1 MAPPIPRPVRAAM
14 LDQSGVVAGA
24 GTMWK
29 KTDVSSSQWLV

>member
-1 MAPPIPRPVRAAM
+1 MTAM
-14 LDQSGVVAGA
+14 PGQPGLVAGA